1 MKQDTVILNF
11 TGLSGFPINIIY
23 IYIYIDLGWGKPLW
37 VGRVSL
43 PFKNLVTFIDTK
55 FGDGIEAWINLKEED
70 MAKFER
76 DKELLSCVSTT
87 LS

>member
-1 MKQDTVILNF
+1 M
-11 TGLSGFPINIIY
+11 
-23 IYIYIDLGWGKPLW
+23 WGKTLW

-43 PFKNLVTFIDTK
+43 PFKNLVTFTDTK

-87 LS
+87 FNVLEHDFTVSSLGGTIS